1 MSEKKEASNFSM
13 KWEIGLYGLL
23 CLSFYVFPFL
33 TVYRSPVYLFRDS
46 NSIFFGD
53 RFDGLINSYFTVS
66 IVLLFLLPVV
76 ASASNYFL
84 EKRGYPFLASLQSL
98 LIFISCFVILLYAVF
113 SLTTQ
118 KDGYTMNLGVY
129 LALLIYWLHIYSDL
143 KEIRKMVEIRD
154 SSTEEKHLEK

>member
-46 NSIFFGD
+46 DSIFFGD

-76 ASASNYFL
+76 ASACNYFL
-84 EKRGYPFLASLQSL
+84 EKKGYTFLASLQSL

-143 KEIRKMVEIRD
+143 KEIRKMVETRN
-154 SSTEEKHLEK
+154 SSTEEKYIEK